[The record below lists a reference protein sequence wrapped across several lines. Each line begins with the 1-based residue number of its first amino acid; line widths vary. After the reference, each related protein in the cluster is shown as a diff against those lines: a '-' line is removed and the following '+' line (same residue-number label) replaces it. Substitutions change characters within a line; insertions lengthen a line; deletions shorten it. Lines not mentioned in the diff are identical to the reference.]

1 MWLNLST
8 TARWEMVKVDWD
20 KVAHSNE
27 RVLQLAYTVKD
38 AARMTGMS
46 RTRLY
51 EELKSGRLVAKKVGR
66 STLIPHESIEAWLK
80 NLETYPASKQNQNT
94 LKNDLK

>member
-1 MWLNLST
+1 M
-8 TARWEMVKVDWD
+8 AKVDWD

-38 AARMTGMS
+38 AVKITGMS

-66 STLIPHESIEAWLK
+66 
-80 NLETYPASKQNQNT
+80 
-94 LKNDLK
+94 